1 MNQLLVNPQPHHQW
15 SKAIQKS
22 EGELIEP
29 IHAFPLRSTKGAA
42 TCAPACIAEP
52 LLSRRTRETKQTL
65 AAMRCI
71 ALNLLRATRNKV
83 TTGIL
88 VPFGKKRAEIPKRFR
103 VSPFSNRVVTHQL
116 KQLEEAG
123 LVRIRK
129 GFKSKG
135 HLSGIPSL
143 VLPTAQCIELLQPES
158 NFSAVDISQ
167 VADPIILRHSP
178 SDYVLYEDNELTQI
192 MRSDIQQHNELRRS
206 VTWCYQS
213 DSTGTQTLLP
223 IDVTCRR
230 IFKNDWDAGGRF
242 YCDAQNLSQAQRR
255 TIIINGEP
263 CVELDYKSLHP
274 RLMYNR
280 IGLPAPVDCYDIDGL
295 DRPTAKKL
303 GLIATSTSS
312 RTQAI
317 RSIAFHLN
325 MSREDAD
332 RALSLFESRHSD
344 ISAQFYVE
352 QWKSLQHQDSLIANG
367 VLNTMTNLG
376 IPTLPVHDSFVVPVS
391 SASVLCDAMNDE
403 YLKAT
408 SFKPVLS
415 QNI

>member
-1 MNQLLVNPQPHHQW
+1 MNQLLVNPHPHHQW

-29 IHAFPLRSTKGAA
+29 IHAFPLRSTKGVA
-42 TCAPACIAEP
+42 THVPACIAKP
-52 LLSRRTRETKQTL
+52 LLRRRIRETKQTL
-65 AAMRCI
+65 AAMSCI
-71 ALNLLRATRNKV
+71 TLNLLRATRDKV

-88 VPFGKKRAEIPKRFR
+88 VPFGKKRVEIPKRFR

-123 LVRIRK
+123 LVSIRK

-143 VLPTAQCIELLQPES
+143 VLPTAQCIELFQPES

-178 SDYVLYEDNELTQI
+178 SDYVLYEDNELTQT
-192 MRSDIQQHNELRRS
+192 MRSDIQQHNDLRRS

-213 DSTGTQTLLP
+213 DSTGKQTLLP

-242 YCDAQNLSQAQRR
+242 YCDAQNLSQVQRR
-255 TIIINGEP
+255 TITINGEP
-263 CVELDYKSLHP
+263 CVELDFKSLHP

-280 IGLPAPVDCYDIDGL
+280 VGLPAPEDCYDIDGL
-295 DRPTAKKL
+295 DRQTAKKL

-317 RSIAFHLN
+317 RSVAFHLN
-325 MSREDAD
+325 MKHKDAE
-332 RALSLFESRHSD
+332 RALSLFESRHRD
-344 ISAQFYVE
+344 ISEQFYVE

-367 VLNTMTNLG
+367 VLNTMTNLN
-376 IPTLPVHDSFVVPVS
+376 IPTLPVHDSFIVPVS
-391 SASVLCDAMNDE
+391 SESVLFDAMNDE

-408 SFKPVLS
+408 SFKPSLS
-415 QNI
+415 RNI